1 MNIRLFFKNIICLI
15 VILFTA
21 LCLTGC
27 RSQNKQVNENI
38 YHVEY
43 DTTIENYISLSDIG
57 IDYLIPRLDSHYW
70 DEYQTLKE
78 ESQMAESK
86 DKNAQFY
93 LLRNTDVGDEN
104 GYMKKLEGREIIEE
118 IEQLF
123 KQFIGQSKIS
133 KQNINYCNDIK
144 GISSTG

>member
-70 DEYQTLKE
+70 D
-78 ESQMAESK
+78 
-86 DKNAQFY
+86 DCFQFMISSLCY
-93 LLRNTDVGDEN
+93 NFYHLFRILV
-104 GYMKKLEGREIIEE
+104 LEGKDQKIRMNTFRNKYQKIAVKVIRHARRIILSFSSAYRYKKKFLKYY
-118 IEQLF
+118 QKL
-123 KQFIGQSKIS
+123 
-133 KQNINYCNDIK
+133 QN
-144 GISSTG
+144 